1 MRIAHHGLV
10 AQCDEA
16 PSGQRPQRLVIEGGL
31 SQELRRAYRVFQLR
45 NRLQEFGLPRRS
57 APQFF
62 EFGLGDVARGL
73 HEQLFLPADFSAPD
87 HLRKQTAHDCF
98 NRTAIVGTHPPGYFE
113 QLLAQNRCIA
123 DDCFDWPDAVGFAL
137 LGDGDN
143 CCQSRL
149 IPERHAHARADSD
162 ATG

>member
-16 PSGQRPQRLVIEGGL
+16 PFDQRPQRLVIEGGL

-87 HLRKQTAHDCF
+87 HLRKHTSHHCF
-98 NRTAIVGTHPPGYFE
+98 DRTAIVSGDPSRQFE
-113 QLLAQNRCIA
+113 QRFAQGWCFA
-123 DDCFDWPDAVGFAL
+123 DDRFNWPDAFRVTFLAN
-137 LGDGDN
+137 GDN

-149 IPERHAHARADSD
+149 IPERHAHAQADSD